1 MKRRQL
7 FLLCLTPVTGW
18 SAGSG
23 PSALR
28 GKLVDG
34 PALRTPAGATIGLS
48 ADPATMLVLKDSRL
62 AGADFE
68 VLGKSAGPASFR
80 IDPIHT
86 RALYAYQK
94 GARLMVTYWC
104 DVCYIRTYSPGVCWC
119 CQDDTRLDLID
130 PATVDKK

>member
-1 MKRRQL
+1 
-7 FLLCLTPVTGW
+7 
-18 SAGSG
+18 
-23 PSALR
+23 
-28 GKLVDG
+28 
-34 PALRTPAGATIGLS
+34 
-48 ADPATMLVLKDSRL
+48 MLVLKDPRL

-68 VLGKSAGPASFR
+68 ALGQSSGPSGFR

-86 RALYAYQK
+86 RALYAYRN

-119 CQDDTRLDLID
+119 CQDQTRLDLID